1 MVNPITA
8 HQLNLL
14 QIVGK
19 HPGVEKEQLAR
30 LAKATD
36 EDLKYLEEHDMIR
49 EREPGRY
56 RIAHF
61 GEMVLRRTQG

>member
-1 MVNPITA
+1 
-8 HQLNLL
+8 
-14 QIVGK
+14 
-19 HPGVEKEQLAR
+19 VEKEQLLR

-49 EREPGRY
+49 EREAGRY

-61 GEMVLRRTQG
+61 GEMVLRRGQG